1 MTDEEKDRLRVWEG
15 VREVCSSM
23 CGYTGKEGGR
33 LKGIYQLW
41 CWCVCLC
48 VYTWMFV
55 CMPETCTCM
64 PSLCSQSRH
73 CIMGN
78 LLTCLWGY
86 SRNSLTVLR
95 TQKSLAVL
103 TKAPTCIHAACFS
116 ESFFDSS
123 CFQVFYKFSVRA
135 CVVSAAEGYTLCSKE
150 FTEFFLMLL
159 VSTSHYTKLWKG
171 FNTIAFY
178 LTMHLSGHTHTHT
191 NTCTHTLG

>member
-1 MTDEEKDRLRVWEG
+1 MATQERRGGGLRVYISCGAG
-15 VREVCSSM
+15 VCA
-23 CGYTGKEGGR
+23 
-33 LKGIYQLW
+33 
-41 CWCVCLC
+41 CVSTHECLC
-48 VYTWMFV
+48 A
-55 CMPETCTCM
+55 CLKLAPAC
-64 PSLCSQSRH
+64 LQSRH

-159 VSTSHYTKLWKG
+159 VSTSHYTKL
-171 FNTIAFY
+171 
-178 LTMHLSGHTHTHT
+178 
-191 NTCTHTLG
+191 